1 MINVVIDCFGG
12 DLGVKATVP
21 GGLDAIKKFG
31 DLNVF
36 FTGKKEEIEKEIE
49 KISLTGKQKSRVF
62 IEDAP
67 NVVDMNEA
75 PTVAIRRTDTS
86 LAAAIAKVKEEGVD
100 GVISLGST
108 GAVLTGAVLKI
119 GRIRGVMRPACCP
132 VLPTMNKGLVGV
144 CDSGANAEC
153 KPEYLRQ
160 FAVMGSRY
168 MECCYGVKNPR
179 VALLNIGTEEEK
191 GDELHKEA
199 YALLKNTDGIN
210 FVGNM
215 ESRDLLSGKYDLVVC
230 DGFSGNVLLK
240 STEGACLE
248 MLKMLKREMTSS
260 LKNKIGALFLKKS
273 IMKQKEYMD
282 YRNYGGAVLLGTKK
296 LVVKCHGNGD
306 EKSVYKCVE
315 QIYLMAKNGVNE
327 RIASSLP
334 HFE

>member
-1 MINVVIDCFGG
+1 MVKIVIDCYGG
-12 DLGVKATVP
+12 DSGQRVTVP
-21 GGLDAIKKFG
+21 GGLDAIKKYN
-31 DLNVF
+31 DLSIV
-36 FTGKKEEIEKEIE
+36 FTGKKDEIEREMESIPLTEDE
-49 KISLTGKQKSRVF
+49 KARVS
-62 IEDAP
+62 IADAP

-86 LAAAIAKVKEEGVD
+86 LAAAISAVKQDDAD
-100 GVISLGST
+100 GMISLGST

-199 YALLKNTDGIN
+199 YVLLKNTDGIN

-240 STEGACLE
+240 ATEGACLE

-273 IMKQKEYMD
+273 IMAQKEFMD

-306 EKSVYKCVE
+306 RKSVFKCAE
-315 QIYLMAKNGVNE
+315 QIYLMTKSGVNE
-327 RIASSLP
+327 RIASDLTR
-334 HFE
+334 FE